1 MAQLE
6 RTRRSCDSP
15 NMSRLPQSSPTFEQ
29 LLRVDETNW
38 PANTS
43 PVLGINHDQEEFLSP
58 ASHSRKSVLSK
69 VKERAKKLRHSLS
82 GRKKHGSELND
93 DTVTP
98 AWGVTLED
106 DEDEL
111 DDDPEYLGAP
121 MYESEA
127 APESLKETA
136 RQHPRAVPV
145 VSENH
150 MVPNR
155 KHEAAKED
163 HTPVSPNNTVTEAV
177 SGKLGP
183 AYAAVSDVTN
193 KVASKIAGL
202 TITTPEAQESATNL
216 PTRTEGRGQERAR
229 NTVHFANPGYE
240 AKKTG
245 ENSGNLKQYASG
257 SPQKW
262 DKGISVKEYL
272 MNKLEPGED
281 ERALSQAITEAIS
294 PRRSTGDSGVVEK
307 VKEAVTSFFWHDE
320 PSNSMAKAASSS
332 SAPVSSKI
340 TSSAPLLRSISTKTR
355 SEVYRPASANN
366 SPVPLSSNAHEGG
379 GGLVCI
385 PTSFI
390 NPVKKEQNETGIWT
404 LHPDEQAVHI
414 V

>member
-1 MAQLE
+1 
-6 RTRRSCDSP
+6 
-15 NMSRLPQSSPTFEQ
+15 MSRQPQSSPTFEQ
-29 LLRVDETNW
+29 LIRADDPTNW
-38 PANTS
+38 STSTS
-43 PVLGINHDQEEFLSP
+43 PAVQGINHDQEEFLSP
-58 ASHSRKSVLSK
+58 ASNSRKSVLSK

-82 GRKKHGSELND
+82 GRKKHGSEFND
-93 DTVTP
+93 DNTTP

-106 DEDEL
+106 DEDGL
-111 DDDPEYLGAP
+111 DEDPEYLGAP

-145 VSENH
+145 VSQNH

-155 KHEAAKED
+155 TKLVAAKED
-163 HTPVSPNNTVTEAV
+163 HAPVSPNNTVIEAV

-183 AYAAVSDVTN
+183 AYAAVSDATE

-202 TITTPEAQESATNL
+202 AVITPDAQESAANL
-216 PTRTEGRGQERAR
+216 PTQTEGGGQERAR
-229 NTVHFANPGYE
+229 NTVHFGDPANPGYE
-240 AKKTG
+240 AKKTV
-245 ENSGNLKQYASG
+245 ENSGNLRQYATS

-262 DKGISVKEYL
+262 DKGISVKEYF

-320 PSNSMAKAASSS
+320 PSNSTAKAARSSS
-332 SAPVSSKI
+332 PPVSSKT
-340 TSSAPLLRSISTKTR
+340 TSSAPLLRSHSTKAR
-355 SEVYRPASANN
+355 SSELYRSASANS
-366 SPVPLSSNAHEGG
+366 SPVPVSSNAHEGG
-379 GGLVCI
+379 GGLVHI
-385 PTSFI
+385 PTTFV
-390 NPVKKEQNETGIWT
+390 NPVKKEQNGTGIWT
-404 LHPDEQAVHI
+404 LHPDEQALHI

>member
-1 MAQLE
+1 
-6 RTRRSCDSP
+6 
-15 NMSRLPQSSPTFEQ
+15 MSRLPQSSPTFEQ
-29 LLRVDETNW
+29 LVRADEATNW
-38 PANTS
+38 STSTS
-43 PVLGINHDQEEFLSP
+43 PVSGVNHDQEEFPSP
-58 ASHSRKSVLSK
+58 PSNSRKSVLSK

-82 GRKKHGSELND
+82 VKKKHGSELND
-93 DTVTP
+93 DSTTP
-98 AWGVTLED
+98 AWGVALED

-111 DDDPEYLGAP
+111 DEDPEYLGAP

-145 VSENH
+145 VSQNH

-155 KHEAAKED
+155 IKLVPGKED
-163 HTPVSPNNTVTEAV
+163 HVPVSPNNAVIEAV

-183 AYAAVSDVTN
+183 AYAAVSDATD

-202 TITTPEAQESATNL
+202 AVTTPEAQESSANL
-216 PTRTEGRGQERAR
+216 PTRTEGGGQERAR
-229 NTVHFANPGYE
+229 NTVHFSDPANPGYE

-245 ENSGNLKQYASG
+245 ENSGNLRQYASG

-262 DKGISVKEYL
+262 DKGISVKEYF

-320 PSNSMAKAASSS
+320 PSNSTAKAASSS
-332 SAPVSSKI
+332 STPVSSK
-340 TSSAPLLRSISTKTR
+340 TMSSAPLLRSLSTKAR
-355 SEVYRPASANN
+355 SSELYRPASANS
-366 SPVPLSSNAHEGG
+366 SPVPVSSNAHEGNLR
-379 GGLVCI
+379 LVA
-385 PTSFI
+385 
-390 NPVKKEQNETGIWT
+390 EYGIIFLMS
-404 LHPDEQAVHI
+404 LHADFEY
-414 V
+414 